1 MQEFEVVAVLLT
13 LSARVL
19 SHMLTLSG
27 CVFSH
32 MLTGL
37 DPSSYRSASSRQDDG
52 CEEGMVGSGE
62 GQPSDAKLLFVHCP
76 HCQHRVEVRGSKV
89 REVIQAIVLWCVSH
103 CT

>member
-19 SHMLTLSG
+19 SHMS
-27 CVFSH
+27 
-32 MLTGL
+32 TGL

-62 GQPSDAKLLFVHCP
+62 GQPSDAKPLFVHCP

-89 REVIQAIVLWCVSH
+89 REVVQAIVLWCVSH